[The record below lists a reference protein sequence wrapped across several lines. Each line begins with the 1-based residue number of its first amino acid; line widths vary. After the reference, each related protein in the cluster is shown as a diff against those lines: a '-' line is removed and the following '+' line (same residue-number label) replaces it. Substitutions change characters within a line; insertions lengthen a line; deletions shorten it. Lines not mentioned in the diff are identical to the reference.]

1 MNTRRIAVA
10 LFLALSISGLCTF
23 VLAKRVMRHAAGRPQ
38 TQRYVSVN
46 KPVLPGEV
54 LKSETLS
61 LIDWPV
67 SLPLPDGFARTDE
80 VAGRAA
86 LYPIAA
92 GQPVLA
98 GYLAPPG
105 SGIGL
110 TAKIPEGMRAT
121 ALKSNE
127 VIGVAGFLYPG
138 SHVDVLVT
146 YRNEPSPIPMTQ
158 IVLQDAEVL
167 TAGQKIEPDPQ
178 GKPETVNVVTL
189 LLTPEDAQRVVLAST
204 QGTVQFVLRNSA
216 DRDTV
221 ADAPI
226 DLRELSGRK
235 GEAPAPA
242 RSVDPGASRV
252 RSYNVETIAGDK
264 RQVASFNN
272 QP

>member
-1 MNTRRIAVA
+1 MNTRRIVVA
-10 LFLALSISGLCTF
+10 LLLALLISGLCTF
-23 VLAKRVMRHAAGRPQ
+23 FLARRVMRHATGRPH
-38 TQRYVSVN
+38 TQPYVTVN
-46 KPVLPGEV
+46 KSVLPGEV
-54 LKSETLS
+54 LKPENLS
-61 LIDWPV
+61 LMEWPV
-67 SLPLPDGFARTDE
+67 SLTLSGGYTHADE

-86 LYPIAA
+86 MYPITP

-98 GYLAPPG
+98 AYLAAPG

-110 TAKIPEGMRAT
+110 TAKIPDGMRAT

-146 YRNEPSPIPMTQ
+146 YRNEVSPIPVTQ

-178 GKPETVNVVTL
+178 GKPEAVSVVTV
-189 LLTPEDAQRVVLAST
+189 LLTPADAQRVVLAST

-216 DRDTV
+216 DHGTV
-221 ADAPI
+221 ADAPLN
-226 DLRELSGRK
+226 LRELSGAK
-235 GEAPAPA
+235 SQAPVPAKSVEAAA
-242 RSVDPGASRV
+242 HV
-252 RSYNVETIAGDK
+252 RSYAVETIAGDK
-264 RQVASFNN
+264 RQVASFN

>member
-1 MNTRRIAVA
+1 MTTRRIVVA
-10 LFLALSISGLCTF
+10 LLLALLISGLCTF
-23 VLAKRVMRHAAGRPQ
+23 LLARRVLRHAAGRPQ
-38 TQRYVSVN
+38 TQPYVSVS

-54 LKSETLS
+54 LKAENLS
-61 LIDWPV
+61 LIEWPV
-67 SLPLPDGFARTDE
+67 NLALQGGFARIDE

-86 LYPIAA
+86 LYPMTS

-98 GYLAPPG
+98 AYLAPAG

-146 YRNEPSPIPMTQ
+146 YRNEISPIPITQ

-178 GKPETVNVVTL
+178 GKPETVSVVTL
-189 LLTPEDAQRVVLAST
+189 LLTPENAQRVVLAST
-204 QGTVQFVLRNSA
+204 QGSVQFVLRNSA
-216 DRDTV
+216 DHDTV
-221 ADAPI
+221 ADAPL
-226 DLRELSGRK
+226 DLRELSGGK
-235 GEAPAPA
+235 GAAPAPG
-242 RSVDPGASRV
+242 RSADGAMSRV
-252 RSYNVETIAGDK
+252 RSYNVETFAGDK
-264 RQVASFNN
+264 RQVASFN

>member
-1 MNTRRIAVA
+1 MNARRIV
-10 LFLALSISGLCTF
+10 LALLLALLISGLCTF
-23 VLAKRVMRHAAGRPQ
+23 LLARRVMRHAASRPQ
-38 TQRYVSVN
+38 TQPYITVN
-46 KPVLPGEV
+46 KSVLPGEV
-54 LKSETLS
+54 LKAENLA
-61 LIDWPV
+61 LMDWPV
-67 SLPLPDGFARTDE
+67 NLALQGGFVRIDE

-86 LYPIAA
+86 MYPITP

-98 GYLAPPG
+98 GYLAAPG

-146 YRNEPSPIPMTQ
+146 YRNEVSPIPVTQ

-178 GKPETVNVVTL
+178 GKPETVSVVTL
-189 LLTPEDAQRVVLAST
+189 LLTPANAQRVVLAST

-216 DRDTV
+216 DHGTV
-221 ADAPI
+221 PDAPI
-226 DLRELSGRK
+226 DLRELSGAK
-235 GEAPAPA
+235 AVTPGKSADAVAA
-242 RSVDPGASRV
+242 RVK
-252 RSYNVETIAGDK
+252 SYSVETLVGEK
-264 RQVASFNN
+264 RQVASFN

>member
-1 MNTRRIAVA
+1 MNTRRIVVA
-10 LFLALSISGLCTF
+10 LLLALLISGLCTF
-23 VLAKRVMRHAAGRPQ
+23 FLARRVMRHAAGRPQ
-38 TQRYVSVN
+38 TQPYVTVI

-54 LKSETLS
+54 LKPENLS
-61 LIDWPV
+61 TMDWPV
-67 SLPLPDGFARTDE
+67 SLPLQGGYGHADE

-86 LYPIAA
+86 MYPMTP
-92 GQPVLA
+92 GQPILA
-98 GYLAPPG
+98 AYLAAPG

-146 YRNEPSPIPMTQ
+146 YRNEVSPNPMTQ
-158 IVLQDAEVL
+158 IVLQDSEVL

-178 GKPETVNVVTL
+178 GKPEAVSVVTL
-189 LLTPEDAQRVVLAST
+189 LLTPGDAQRVVLAST
-204 QGTVQFVLRNSA
+204 QGTVQFVLRNSS
-216 DRDTV
+216 DHGTV

-226 DLRELSGRK
+226 DLRELSGVK
-235 GEAPAPA
+235 AEAPTPA
-242 RSVDPGASRV
+242 KSAEAAARV
-252 RSYNVETIAGDK
+252 RSYTVETIAGDK
-264 RQVASFNN
+264 RQVASFN

>member
-1 MNTRRIAVA
+1 MNTRRTVVA
-10 LFLALSISGLCTF
+10 LLLALLISGLCTF
-23 VLAKRVMRHAAGRPQ
+23 VLARRVMRHAAGRPQ
-38 TQRYVSVN
+38 TQQYVTVN
-46 KPVLPGEV
+46 KPVVPGEV
-54 LKSETLS
+54 LKAENLK

-67 SLPLPDGFARTDE
+67 TLTLSDGFTRTDE
-80 VAGRAA
+80 IAGRAA
-86 LYPIAA
+86 LYPIAP
-92 GQPVLA
+92 GQPILG
-98 GYLAPPG
+98 GYLAAPG

-146 YRNEPSPIPMTQ
+146 YRNEISAAPMTQ

-189 LLTPEDAQRVVLAST
+189 LLTPENAQRVVLAST
-204 QGTVQFVLRNSA
+204 QGSMQFVLRNSA
-216 DRDTV
+216 DHNTV

-226 DLRELSGRK
+226 DLRELSGGKRA
-235 GEAPAPA
+235 APAA
-242 RSVDPGASRV
+242 LRSADAGASRA

-264 RQVASFNN
+264 RQVASFN
-272 QP
+272 QQ

>member
-1 MNTRRIAVA
+1 MDT
-10 LFLALSISGLCTF
+10 
-23 VLAKRVMRHAAGRPQ
+23 H
-38 TQRYVSVN
+38 
-46 KPVLPGEV
+46 E
-54 LKSETLS
+54 
-61 LIDWPV
+61 
-67 SLPLPDGFARTDE
+67 E

-86 LYPIAA
+86 LYPITP

-98 GYLAPPG
+98 GYLAAPG

-110 TAKIPEGMRAT
+110 TAKIPDGMRAT

-146 YRNEPSPIPMTQ
+146 YRNEVSPMPMTQ

-178 GKPETVNVVTL
+178 GKPETVSVVTL

-216 DRDTV
+216 DHGHHSRHPHRLASIVDG
-221 ADAPI
+221 I
-226 DLRELSGRK
+226 
-235 GEAPAPA
+235 GEAPAIGQE
-242 RSVDPGASRV
+242 RRRRGSHR
-252 RSYNVETIAGDK
+252 
-264 RQVASFNN
+264 
-272 QP
+272 

>member
-1 MNTRRIAVA
+1 MNTRRVAVA
-10 LFLALSISGLCTF
+10 LFLALLISGLCTF
-23 VLAKRVMRHAAGRPQ
+23 VLARRVMRHAAGRPQ
-38 TQRYVSVN
+38 TQRYVSVK

-54 LKSETLS
+54 LKPENLS
-61 LIDWPV
+61 QVDWPV
-67 SLPLPDGFARTDE
+67 NLALPDGFARTDD

-86 LYPIAA
+86 LYPMAS

-98 GYLAPPG
+98 GYLAPVG

-110 TAKIPEGMRAT
+110 TAKIPDGMRAT

-146 YRNEPSPIPMTQ
+146 YRNELSPTPMTQ
-158 IVLQDAEVL
+158 IVLQNAEVL

-178 GKPETVNVVTL
+178 GKPEAVSVVTL

-204 QGTVQFVLRNSA
+204 QGSVQFVLRNST
-216 DRDTV
+216 DRNIV
-221 ADAPI
+221 ADSPL
-226 DLRELSGRK
+226 DLRELSAGK
-235 GEAPAPA
+235 GAAPVPA
-242 RSVDPGASRV
+242 RSVDAGISRV
-252 RSYNVETIAGDK
+252 KAYNVETIAGDK
-264 RQVASFNN
+264 RQVATFNN

>member
-1 MNTRRIAVA
+1 MNTRRIVVA
-10 LFLALSISGLCTF
+10 LLLALTVSGLCTF
-23 VLAKRVMRHAAGRPQ
+23 FLARRVMRHASGRPQ
-38 TQRYVSVN
+38 TQRYVTVN
-46 KPVLPGEV
+46 RPVMPGEV
-54 LKSETLS
+54 LKPEILAMV
-61 LIDWPV
+61 DWPV
-67 SLPLPDGFARTDE
+67 SISVEGGYTHLDE

-86 LYPIAA
+86 MYPISP

-98 GYLAPPG
+98 GYLAAPG

-110 TAKIPEGMRAT
+110 TAKIPAGMRAT

-146 YRNEPSPIPMTQ
+146 YRHEGSPVPVTQ

-178 GKPETVNVVTL
+178 GKPEAVSVVTL
-189 LLTPEDAQRVVLAST
+189 LLTPGNAQRVVLAST

-216 DRDTV
+216 DHGTV
-221 ADAPI
+221 TGAPV
-226 DLRELSGRK
+226 DLRELSG
-235 GEAPAPA
+235 AQPPAPV
-242 RSVDPGASRV
+242 RSAEAAARV
-252 RSYNVETIAGDK
+252 RSYTVETIAGDK
-264 RQVASFNN
+264 RQVASFT

>member
-1 MNTRRIAVA
+1 MNPRRTVVA
-10 LFLALSISGLCTF
+10 LLLALLISGLCTF
-23 VLAKRVMRHAAGRPQ
+23 VLARRVMRHAAGRPQ
-38 TQRYVSVN
+38 TQPYVTVN

-54 LKSETLS
+54 LKAENLS

-67 SLPLPDGFARTDE
+67 NLTLPGPCSRTE
-80 VAGRAA
+80 EAAGRAA
-86 LYPIAA
+86 LYPIAP
-92 GQPVLA
+92 GQPILA
-98 GYLAPPG
+98 GYLAAPG

-110 TAKIPEGMRAT
+110 TAKIPDGMRAT

-146 YRNEPSPIPMTQ
+146 YRNESSPIPMTQ

-178 GKPETVNVVTL
+178 GKPEAVSVVTL
-189 LLTPEDAQRVVLAST
+189 LLTPEDTQRVVLAST

-216 DRDTV
+216 DHDTV
-221 ADAPI
+221 ADTPI
-226 DLRELSGRK
+226 DLRELSGGK
-235 GEAPAPA
+235 GGAPASA
-242 RSVDPGASRV
+242 RSAEGTVSRV
-252 RSYNVETIAGDK
+252 RSYNIETIAGDK
-264 RQVASFNN
+264 RQVASFN

>member
-1 MNTRRIAVA
+1 MNPRRTVVA
-10 LFLALSISGLCTF
+10 LLLALLISGLCTF
-23 VLAKRVMRHAAGRPQ
+23 VLARRVMRHAAGRPQ
-38 TQRYVSVN
+38 TQPYVTVN

-54 LKSETLS
+54 LKPENLS

-67 SLPLPDGFARTDE
+67 TLTLPGGFTRTE
-80 VAGRAA
+80 EAAGRAA
-86 LYPIAA
+86 LYPIAP
-92 GQPVLA
+92 GQPILA
-98 GYLAPPG
+98 GYLAAPG

-110 TAKIPEGMRAT
+110 TAKIPDGMRAT

-146 YRNEPSPIPMTQ
+146 YRNEISPIPMTQ

-178 GKPETVNVVTL
+178 GKPETVSVVTL
-189 LLTPEDAQRVVLAST
+189 LLSPENTQRVVLAST

-216 DRDTV
+216 DHDTV
-221 ADAPI
+221 ADTPI
-226 DLRELSGRK
+226 DLRELSGGK
-235 GEAPAPA
+235 GGAPASA
-242 RSVDPGASRV
+242 RSAEGTVPRV
-252 RSYNVETIAGDK
+252 RSYNIETIAGDK
-264 RQVASFNN
+264 RQVASFN

>member
-1 MNTRRIAVA
+1 MKGKRIVIA
-10 LFLALSISGLCTF
+10 LLLALLISGMCTFFLAR
-23 VLAKRVMRHAAGRPQ
+23 RVMRRAAGHPQ
-38 TQRYVSVN
+38 TQPYVTVN
-46 KPVLPGEV
+46 KAVLPGEV
-54 LKSETLS
+54 LKAENLTLM
-61 LIDWPV
+61 DWPV
-67 SLPLPDGFARTDE
+67 SVALQGGYGHAEE

-86 LYPIAA
+86 LYPITP

-98 GYLAPPG
+98 GYLAAPG

-110 TAKIPEGMRAT
+110 TAKIPDGMRAT

-146 YRNEPSPIPMTQ
+146 YRNEVSPTPMTQ

-178 GKPETVNVVTL
+178 GKPETVSVVTL

-216 DRDTV
+216 DHGIV
-221 ADAPI
+221 EDAPI
-226 DLRELSGRK
+226 DLRQLSK
-235 GEAPAPA
+235 IGEAPAPVKSA
-242 RSVDPGASRV
+242 GTVAPPV
-252 RSYNVETIAGDK
+252 KSYSVETIAGDK
-264 RQVASFNN
+264 RQVNSFN
-272 QP
+272 

>member
-1 MNTRRIAVA
+1 
-10 LFLALSISGLCTF
+10 
-23 VLAKRVMRHAAGRPQ
+23 MRHASGRPQ
-38 TQRYVSVN
+38 TQPYVTVN

-54 LKSETLS
+54 LKAENLAI
-61 LIDWPV
+61 LDWPV
-67 SLPLPDGFARTDE
+67 TLTLQGGYAHIDE

-86 LYPIAA
+86 MYPITP

-98 GYLAPPG
+98 GFLAAPG

-110 TAKIPEGMRAT
+110 TAKIPDGMRAT

-146 YRNEPSPIPMTQ
+146 YRNEVSPTPMTQ

-189 LLTPEDAQRVVLAST
+189 LLTPENAQRVVLAST

-216 DRDTV
+216 DHSTV
-221 ADAPI
+221 ANAPI
-226 DLRELSGRK
+226 DLRQLSGAK
-235 GEAPAPA
+235 PEAPTPA
-242 RSVDPGASRV
+242 KNAEAAARV
-252 RSYNVETIAGDK
+252 RSYSVETLVGDK
-264 RQVASFNN
+264 RQVASFN

>member
-1 MNTRRIAVA
+1 MNTRRAVVA
-10 LFLALSISGLCTF
+10 LLLALLISGLCTF

-38 TQRYVSVN
+38 TQPYLTVN
-46 KPVLPGEV
+46 KAVLPGEV
-54 LKSETLS
+54 LRADNLTM
-61 LIDWPV
+61 IDWPV
-67 SLPLPDGFARTDE
+67 SLPLQDGFTRRDE

-86 LYPIAA
+86 LYPIAP
-92 GQPVLA
+92 GQPIVA
-98 GYLAPPG
+98 GYLAAPG

-110 TAKIPEGMRAT
+110 TAKIPDGMRAT

-146 YRNEPSPIPMTQ
+146 YRNEISPTPMTQ

-178 GKPETVNVVTL
+178 GKPEAVNVVTL
-189 LLTPEDAQRVVLAST
+189 LLTPENAQRVVLAST
-204 QGTVQFVLRNSA
+204 QGSVQFVLRNSS
-216 DRDTV
+216 DHHTV
-221 ADAPI
+221 VDAPI
-226 DLRELSGRK
+226 DLRELSGGK
-235 GEAPAPA
+235 GTAPPPA
-242 RSVDPGASRV
+242 RSVDAGAGRV
-252 RSYNVETIAGDK
+252 RPYNIETIAGDK

>member
-1 MNTRRIAVA
+1 MNTRRIVVA
-10 LFLALSISGLCTF
+10 LLSALLISGLCTF
-23 VLAKRVMRHAAGRPQ
+23 VLARRVMRHAAGRPQ
-38 TQRYVSVN
+38 TQPYVTVN

-54 LKSETLS
+54 LKAENLS

-67 SLPLPDGFARTDE
+67 NLALQGGLARTDE
-80 VAGRAA
+80 VAGRAV
-86 LYPIAA
+86 LYPITP

-98 GYLAPPG
+98 GYLAAAG

-110 TAKIPEGMRAT
+110 TAKIPDGMRAT

-146 YRNEPSPIPMTQ
+146 YRNEISPIPMTQ

-178 GKPETVNVVTL
+178 GKPETVSVVTL

-216 DRDTV
+216 DHDTI
-221 ADAPI
+221 ADTPI
-226 DLRELSGRK
+226 DLRELSGGK
-235 GEAPAPA
+235 GGAPAIV
-242 RSVDPGASRV
+242 RGGEGAAARV

-264 RQVASFNN
+264 RQVASFN